1 LKNFGYIEEDDSTSG
16 ALYTEEGIS
25 GIIKTVQ
32 KFGALEQTGQLD
44 NDTLA
49 VRHFPHNS
57 SSKIKFYHCIIQFFC
72 SLCLHLDAVSPISSK
87 TNVSNDTLLAPKD
100 GTKEPSHISKTSFL
114 LKCK

>member
-49 VRHFPHNS
+49 V
-57 SSKIKFYHCIIQFFC
+57 
-72 SLCLHLDAVSPISSK
+72 
-87 TNVSNDTLLAPKD
+87 
-100 GTKEPSHISKTSFL
+100 
-114 LKCK
+114 